1 MPRLIRVLVAALALV
16 PPTTSF
22 AQEHQHAPQAGERL
36 GRVRFPVTC
45 NAAARARFEPAVA
58 YLHSFWYEKAGAA
71 FDEVVAADSSC
82 AMGYWG
88 QAMSRFHLLWTPPP
102 PADLAFGLAAAERG
116 LALART
122 ARERDYLEAI
132 ATYYRDYSAR
142 GAKPRLEAYARAME
156 GTRVRHPEDQE
167 AAIFYAVA
175 LIAVGQANP
184 TDTTLENQKRARAIL
199 EPLFRKNPQH
209 PGLAHYLI
217 HATDSPRLAGTGLYA
232 ARRYSAIAPDVPHAQ
247 HMPSHVFTQ
256 LGRWDDAIAS
266 NLRSAASARRF
277 EVAQKLDAMWD
288 QRGHALD
295 YLTYAYLQ
303 EGKDAEARRVVAEMG
318 ATTRG
323 FPPNSLI
330 NDYALAAVPARYA
343 LERGQWPEAAHLS
356 IRPAPSWRAAEA
368 ITHFA
373 RAIGGARSG
382 DTVLARAEV
391 DSLTAIETAIT
402 AGGPQPYD
410 WAAQVKIQR
419 LAATAW
425 LARNRGETTESV
437 RLATEAAD
445 LEDVTAKHPVTPGQV
460 LPARELLGDLLLE
473 LGRPAD
479 ALAAYRESM
488 ARTPN
493 RARTLY
499 GAAVAA
505 ERAGNRVAAKQY
517 FAQFAELMAHADGER
532 PELIEAR
539 RYLSSTSQS
548 PDRARP

>member
-1 MPRLIRVLVAALALV
+1 MPRLVRALFPALAVLL
-16 PPTTSF
+16 PAAAT
-22 AQEHQHAPQAGERL
+22 AQEHQHGPQAGERL
-36 GRVRFPVTC
+36 GRVRFPITC
-45 NAAARARFEPAVA
+45 NSAARARFEPAVA
-58 YLHSFWYEKAGAA
+58 YLHSFWYEKAVAA
-71 FDEVVAADSSC
+71 FDEVVGADSTC

-122 ARERDYLEAI
+122 TREHDYLDAI
-132 ATYYRDYSAR
+132 ATYYRDYSTM

-156 GTRVRHPEDQE
+156 KTHARHPEDQE
-167 AAIFYAVA
+167 AAIFYALA

-184 TDTTLENQKRARAIL
+184 TDTTLANQKQAQTIL

-217 HATDSPRLAGTGLYA
+217 HATDSPRLAGVGLYA

-247 HMPSHVFTQ
+247 HMPSHLFTQ
-256 LGRWDDAIAS
+256 LGMWDDVIAS

-277 EVAQKLDAMWD
+277 EVAQRLDAMWD

-295 YLTYAYLQ
+295 YLVYAYLQ
-303 EGKDAEARRVVAEMG
+303 EGKDGEARRVVDEVG
-318 ATTRG
+318 RATHG

-343 LERGQWPEAAHLS
+343 LERSQWLEATRLS
-356 IRPAPSWRAAEA
+356 LRPAPSWRAAEA

-373 RAIGGARSG
+373 RAVGGARSG
-382 DTVLARAEV
+382 DTALARTDV
-391 DSLTAIETAIT
+391 DSLTALEAAIS
-402 AGGPQPYD
+402 ASGPQPYD
-410 WAAQVKIQR
+410 WAGQVKIQR
-419 LAATAW
+419 LAASAW
-425 LARNRGETTESV
+425 LARSRGQIAESI

-445 LEDVTAKHPVTPGQV
+445 LDDVTAKHPVTPGQV

-473 LGRPAD
+473 LDRPVE
-479 ALAAYRESM
+479 ALQAYRESL
-488 ARTPN
+488 ARAPN
-493 RARTLY
+493 RARSLY

-505 ERAGNRVAAKQY
+505 ERAGNRADARKY
-517 FAQFAELMAHADGER
+517 FIQFAGLMAHADGVR
-532 PELIEAR
+532 PELIETR
-539 RYLSSTSQS
+539 RYLSASS
-548 PDRARP
+548 R